1 MNIQIYCNKKNFE
14 VQKAERFFK
23 ERNIKFQ
30 TVDLKKHKIGK
41 KELELFARVAG
52 GIENLIDRKDKNTNK
67 HKVALLFIESLMLDA
82 ILEDSSC
89 LKSPIVRNGNQVCI
103 GIDEKLWLEWVKEA
117 K

>member
-1 MNIQIYCNKKNFE
+1 MNIQIYSTKKNFE

-41 KELELFARVAG
+41 KELELFSRAAG
-52 GIENLIDRKDKNTNK
+52 GLENLIDRKDKNTNK
-67 HKVALLFIESLMLDA
+67 HKVALLFTESLMIDA

-89 LKSPIVRNGNQVCI
+89 LISPIVRNGNQICI
-103 GIDEKLWLEWVKEA
+103 GADEKLWLEWVKES